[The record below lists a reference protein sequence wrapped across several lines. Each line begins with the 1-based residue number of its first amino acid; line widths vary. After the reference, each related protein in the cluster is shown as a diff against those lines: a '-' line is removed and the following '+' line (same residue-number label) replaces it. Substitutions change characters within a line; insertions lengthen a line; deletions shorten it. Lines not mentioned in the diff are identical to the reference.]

1 MVSEEFTELEQDVEL
16 RRGGVERYVT
26 TLSQPMFSA
35 LSQDRMFLASKGYH
49 HSLSKKKDNQAL
61 ENPEKLL
68 PIDTFGIVMIT
79 HGEEFGSD
87 SEFGMQ

>member
-1 MVSEEFTELEQDVEL
+1 
-16 RRGGVERYVT
+16 
-26 TLSQPMFSA
+26 MFSA

-49 HSLSKKKDNQAL
+49 HSLSKKKDNLAL

-87 SEFGMQ
+87 SEFGMQRINSRVLDPYNVSCRLLSHESRTSTL